1 MDEQMELL
9 HADHLI
15 EVSDTG
21 RESRYIYSEFKLLL
35 SLAIDV
41 VRAEGYEEREN
52 AIGSLESFLR

>member
-21 RESRYIYSEFKLLL
+21 RESRYIYSTQ
-35 SLAIDV
+35 LALWKV
-41 VRAEGYEEREN
+41 
-52 AIGSLESFLR
+52 S